1 MATMYKTPGVYIEE
15 IPQFPPSIAPVET
28 AIPAFIGYTEK
39 ADLSGESLANKPT
52 KIESIA
58 EYELLFGGAP
68 SQDVTLLLDTN
79 NQFVRA
85 EATAKHYLYD
95 SLRLF
100 YANGGGNCYIVSVG
114 SYSDSLSSAD
124 LEAAIDLLEQEDEP
138 TIILSPDVVSDTSGP
153 YEFQK
158 KALAHCNKLMDR
170 VTLCDLT
177 RAVDSNAF
185 ESSVAE
191 FREKIGINHLKYGAA
206 YGPWIRANLPRTL
219 LRRNVKLQRDG
230 VGTSVQLSSLTADA
244 ELQSLIADLIN
255 VENFVNE
262 ALTKKNTLSGGA
274 DKTLDDR
281 LKGLLDAFNA
291 AASNATAAQMQAVLQ
306 PITDYMV
313 GIVKE
318 IKLRYDAAPVAA
330 NNRFKLKEDI
340 EKYIAGSNMKTAL
353 ATLANHHKFL
363 NGLGAADKIE
373 LVKSGADLDAV
384 AGFLGFTDGA
394 TLLTPPPAPPAEVT
408 GAYASATTANQRGK
422 VAVVPALAA
431 ANEAIAFFR
440 FLEAT
445 QSNYEKTLNDALLTA
460 FGLYKDLVTKAAD
473 ALNVLPPSGAIA
485 GIYAATDR
493 DRGVWKAPANISLNA
508 VVGPAVKISQYEQE
522 SYNVD
527 ANAGKSINIIR
538 AFTGKGTLVWGARTL
553 AGNDNEWRY
562 VSVRRFFNFAE
573 ESIKKATEP
582 FVFEPNDANT
592 WVRVQAMIEN
602 FLTVLWRQ
610 GALQGIKPE
619 HAFYVAVGLGKT
631 MTALDILEGRM
642 VIEIGM
648 AVVRPAEFIVL
659 KFSHKM
665 AES

>member
-28 AIPAFIGYTEK
+28 AIPAFIGYTER
-39 ADLSGESLANKPT
+39 ASRSGESLFNKPT

-68 SQDVTLLLDTN
+68 SQDVTLFLDTN

-85 EATAKHYLYD
+85 EAEAKLYLYD

-114 SYSDSLSSAD
+114 SYTDSLSSAT

-138 TIILSPDVVSDTSGP
+138 TIILSPDVVSDASGP

-158 KALAHCNKLMDR
+158 KALTHCKKLMDR
-170 VTLCDLT
+170 VTLCDLKKT
-177 RAVDSNAF
+177 VDNTAF
-185 ESSVAE
+185 EDSVAE
-191 FREKIGINHLKYGAA
+191 FRDKIGINYLKYGAA
-206 YGPWIRANLPRTL
+206 YGPWIRANLPRIL

-230 VGTSVQLSSLTADA
+230 VGTPVQLSSLTADT

-255 VENFVNE
+255 VEDFVKE

-281 LKGLLDAFNA
+281 LKGLLDTFNA
-291 AASNATAAQMQAVLQ
+291 TAPAATAAQMQAALQ
-306 PITDYMV
+306 PVTSYMV
-313 GIVKE
+313 SIVKE

-330 NNRFKLKEDI
+330 NNRFKLKDDI
-340 EKYIAGSNMKTAL
+340 DKYIANSNMKTAL
-353 ATLANHHKFL
+353 ATLAKHHKFL
-363 NGLGAADKIE
+363 SSLGAGDKIE

-394 TLLTPPPAPPAEVT
+394 TLLASPPSAEVT
-408 GAYASATTANQRGK
+408 GAYASATTAKQRSV
-422 VAVVPALAA
+422 VAVVPALSA

-440 FLEAT
+440 FLEST
-445 QSNYEKTLNDALLTA
+445 QSNYEKTLNDALLAA

-485 GIYAATDR
+485 GVYAATDR
-493 DRGVWKAPANISLNA
+493 DRGVWKAPANVSLNSVIA
-508 VVGPAVKISQYEQE
+508 PAVKISHEEQE

-527 ANAGKSINIIR
+527 VNAGKSINIIR
-538 AFTGKGTLVWGARTL
+538 SFIGKGILVWGARTL

-562 VSVRRFFNFAE
+562 ISVRRFFNFAE
-573 ESIKKATEP
+573 ESIKKATEH

-631 MTALDILEGRM
+631 MTPLDILEGRM
-642 VIEIGM
+642 IIEIGL
-648 AVVRPAEFIVL
+648 AVVRPAEFIIL